1 MAGKVTPL
9 MQQYNRIKTKHPD
22 TILLFR
28 VGDFYETFGQDA
40 IVASKVLDIILA
52 KRGNGSA
59 SEIELAGFPHH
70 SLDNYLPK
78 LVRSGLKVAVCD
90 QLEDPKQA
98 KGLVKRGVT
107 ELVTPGVVMHDQVL
121 QSKQNHYLA
130 ALHWTRNECGVAF
143 LDISTGEFLAA
154 EGSSEWID
162 KLLKSFNPKEWVC
175 EKRHE
180 SDLISLFGDDTPR
193 SKLDDWVFSE
203 EFANEKL
210 QSQFGITSMKGFG
223 LNNAPSA
230 KIAAGVILE
239 YLKFTHHTKLSHL
252 QGVKRLRETDGMW
265 LDRFTVRNLEI
276 IHPSHPDG
284 TSLAD
289 TIDRTSTPMGARM
302 LRRWLIMPLTDKT
315 AIEFRHNAVSLLMDK
330 EELSSNLKIILSG
343 VGDLERL
350 ASKASTAKINP
361 RELVQLRRGLEAV
374 IKVAEEAAGE
384 EALLP
389 TLERLSPCD
398 KLLWRLEKEL
408 EDEAPNQVG
417 KGAVI
422 KPGVNL
428 ELDQVRSLAFESHK
442 ALELIREREVALT
455 GISSLKIGFNNVFGY
470 YLEVRH
476 AHKDKVPEEW
486 IRKQTL
492 TQAERYITEEL
503 KVLETQIL
511 EAKDKA
517 LSLEQGLY
525 ESLVL
530 ETVKNTTELIGNAR
544 AMGELDVLNCFASV
558 ALEFGY
564 TRPRI
569 NENHGVKIIEG
580 RHPVIERQL
589 PLGESYV
596 SNNLTLDPEKAQILM
611 VTGPNMAGKSALLR
625 QTALICLMAQS
636 GGFVPARSAELGILD
651 RIFTRVGASDNISS
665 GESTFMVE
673 MNETASILNSIT
685 GRSLVLLDEIGRGT
699 STYDGV
705 SIAWAIAEHLHGYEK
720 IRPLTLFAT
729 HYHELNEMTASF
741 PRIRNFNVSVKEV
754 DGSIVFLRKL
764 VAGGSNHSFG
774 INVAKLAGM
783 PRALVRRA
791 EEVLLKLESNRKENG
806 ASTNSG
812 EPKISP
818 VKLPTLEDS
827 FDTKFDTKS
836 IAAEPGVQMS
846 FFKLDDPA
854 LEDVRDRLLDLDI
867 DNLTPLNALLKL
879 HEIRKVVGG
888 K

>member
-9 MQQYNRIKTKHPD
+9 MKQYNSIKVKHPD

-28 VGDFYETFGQDA
+28 VGDFYETFGEDA
-40 IVASKVLDIILA
+40 VVAAGVLNIILA

-59 SEIELAGFPHH
+59 SEIELAGFPYH

-78 LVRSGLKVAVCD
+78 LVRAGLKVAVCD

-121 QSKQNHYLA
+121 KSKQNHYLA
-130 ALHWTRNECGVAF
+130 ALHWTRKGCGVAF
-143 LDISTGEFLAA
+143 LDISTGEFMAA
-154 EGSSEWID
+154 EGDSEWID
-162 KLLKSFNPKEWVC
+162 RLLKSLNPKEWVC
-175 EKRHE
+175 QKQHE

-203 EFANEKL
+203 EYAEEKL
-210 QSQFGITSMKGFG
+210 HGQFGTSSLKGFG
-223 LNNAPSA
+223 LNDAPLA
-230 KIAAGVILE
+230 KVAAGVILE
-239 YLKFTHHTKLSHL
+239 YLAFTHHTKLGHL
-252 QGVKRLRETDGMW
+252 QGVKRLREGDGMW

-284 TSLAD
+284 VSLSHC
-289 TIDRTSTPMGARM
+289 IDRTSTPMGARM
-302 LRRWLIMPLTDKT
+302 LRRWLVMPLTDVE
-315 AIEFRHNAVSLLMDK
+315 AIEARHNAVSSLSEG
-330 EELSSNLKIILSG
+330 EELHGQLKSILGG

-350 ASKASTAKINP
+350 ASKASSARINP

-374 IKVAEEAAGE
+374 ISVAEAVAGE
-384 EALLP
+384 EALIP
-389 TLERLSPCD
+389 MLERLSPCD
-398 KLLWRLEKEL
+398 KLLERLQSEL

-422 KPGVNL
+422 KAGVSV
-428 ELDQVRSLAFESHK
+428 ELDEVRSLAFESDI
-442 ALELIREREVALT
+442 ALEVIRKREVANT

-476 AHKDKVPEEW
+476 SHKDKVPEEW

-503 KVLETQIL
+503 KILETKIL
-511 EAKDKA
+511 DAKDKA
-517 LSLEQGLY
+517 LSIEQGLY
-525 ESLVL
+525 ESLVA
-530 ETVKNTTELIGNAR
+530 ETVKNTNELIENAR
-544 AMGELDVLNCFASV
+544 AMGEIDVLSSFAEIAV
-558 ALEFGY
+558 EFGY
-564 TRPRI
+564 TRPRMKKEAGI
-569 NENHGVKIIEG
+569 QIVEG

-589 PLGESYV
+589 PFGESYI
-596 SNNLTLDPEKAQILM
+596 SNDVTLHPDKAQIIM
-611 VTGPNMAGKSALLR
+611 VTGPNMSGKSALLR

-673 MNETASILNSIT
+673 MNETAAILNNIT
-685 GRSLVLLDEIGRGT
+685 DRSLVLLDEIGRGT

-705 SIAWAIAEHLHGYEK
+705 SIAWSIAEHLHSSDNL
-720 IRPLTLFAT
+720 RPLTLFAT
-729 HYHELNEMTASF
+729 HYHELNEMHDSF
-741 PRIRNFNVSVKEV
+741 PRILNFNVSVKEV
-754 DGSIVFLRKL
+754 GGKIVFLRKL
-764 VAGGSNHSFG
+764 VPGGSNHSFG
-774 INVAKLAGM
+774 IHVAKLAGM
-783 PRALVRRA
+783 PRSLVRRA
-791 EEVLLKLESNRKENG
+791 EEVLIELESHRTDSSKSSKG
-806 ASTNSG
+806 GKKTSNS
-812 EPKISP
+812 PRVDP
-818 VKLPTLEDS
+818 VKLPS
-827 FDTKFDTKS
+827 AQKS
-836 IAAEPGVQMS
+836 QEASIVQEGVQMS

-854 LEDVRDRLLDLDI
+854 LEDVRDRLLDLEI
-867 DNLTPLNALLKL
+867 DTLTPLDALLKL

>member
-1 MAGKVTPL
+1 VAGKVTPL
-9 MQQYNRIKTKHPD
+9 MQQYNRIKVKHPD

-40 IVASKVLDIILA
+40 VVAAGVLNIILA

-59 SEIELAGFPHH
+59 SEIELAGFPYH

-78 LVRSGLKVAVCD
+78 LVRAGLKVAVCD

-121 QSKQNHYLA
+121 ESKQNHYLA

-154 EGSSEWID
+154 EGSPEWVD

-180 SDLISLFGDDTPR
+180 SDLITLFGDDTPR
-193 SKLDDWVFSE
+193 SKLDDWVFTE
-203 EFANEKL
+203 EFAEGKL
-210 QSQFGITSMKGFG
+210 QSQFGVSSLKGFG
-223 LNNAPSA
+223 LDKAPSA
-230 KIAAGVILE
+230 KIAAGVILQ
-239 YLKFTHHTKLSHL
+239 YLEFTHHTNLAHL
-252 QGVKRLRETDGMW
+252 QGVKRLKETDGMW

-276 IHPSHPDG
+276 LHPTHPDG

-289 TIDRTSTPMGARM
+289 NIDRTSTPMGARM
-302 LRRWLIMPLTDKT
+302 LRRWLIMPLTDKI
-315 AIEFRHNAVSLLMDK
+315 AIETRHDAVSLLMDHDD
-330 EELSSNLKIILSG
+330 LSLNLKEILSG

-350 ASKASTAKINP
+350 ASKASSAKINP
-361 RELVQLRRGLEAV
+361 RELVQLRRGLQSV
-374 IKVAEEAAGE
+374 IKVADAAAGE

-389 TLERLSPCD
+389 ILERLSPCD
-398 KLLWRLEKEL
+398 NLLERLENEL

-422 KPGVNL
+422 KPGVDG
-428 ELDQVRSLAFESHK
+428 ELDKVRSLAFESHK
-442 ALELIREREVALT
+442 ALEVIREREGSKT

-476 AHKDKVPEEW
+476 AHKDKVPAEW

-511 EAKDKA
+511 DAKDKA
-517 LSLEQGLY
+517 LSLEQRLY

-530 ETVKNTTELIGNAR
+530 ETVQNTTELIGNAR
-544 AMGELDVLNCFASV
+544 AMGELDVLNSFASTAV
-558 ALEFGY
+558 DFGY
-564 TRPRI
+564 TRPKI
-569 NENHGVKIIEG
+569 NEAHGVKIVDG

-596 SNNLTLDPEKAQILM
+596 SNDLTLDPDKAQILM

-636 GGFVPARSAELGILD
+636 GGFVPARSADLGILD

-705 SIAWAIAEHLHGYEK
+705 SIAWAIAEHLHGSDK
-720 IRPLTLFAT
+720 MRPLTLFAT
-729 HYHELNEMTASF
+729 HYHELNEMTKSF
-741 PRIRNFNVSVKEV
+741 NRIRNFNVSVKEV
-754 DGSIVFLRKL
+754 DGKIVFLRKL

-774 INVAKLAGM
+774 IHVAKLAGM
-783 PRALVRRA
+783 PRPLVRRA
-791 EEVLLKLESNRKENG
+791 EEVLKKLEANRNDNG
-806 ASTNSG
+806 KPSKKG
-812 EPKISP
+812 EPKVYP
-818 VKLPTLEDS
+818 VKLPIASDDLSEMDNM
-827 FDTKFDTKS
+827 
-836 IAAEPGVQMS
+836 AAEPGVQMS

-867 DNLTPLNALLKL
+867 DNLTPLDALLKL

>member
-1 MAGKVTPL
+1 VAGKVTPL
-9 MQQYNRIKTKHPD
+9 MKQYNRIKEKHPD

-28 VGDFYETFGQDA
+28 VGDFYETFGEDA
-40 IVASKVLDIILA
+40 VVAAGVLNIILA

-121 QSKQNHYLA
+121 KSNQNHYLA
-130 ALHWTRNECGVAF
+130 SLHWTRKGCGVAF
-143 LDISTGEFLAA
+143 LDISTGEFMAA
-154 EGSSEWID
+154 EGDPEWID
-162 KLLKSFNPKEWVC
+162 RLLKSLNPKEWVC
-175 EKRHE
+175 QKQFEN
-180 SDLISLFGDDTPR
+180 DLKSLFGDDTPI

-203 EFANEKL
+203 EFATEILHN
-210 QSQFGITSMKGFG
+210 QFGTTSLKGFA
-223 LNNAPSA
+223 LNDAPLA
-230 KIAAGVILE
+230 KIAAGVILQYLE
-239 YLKFTHHTKLSHL
+239 YTHHTKLGHL
-252 QGVKRLRETDGMW
+252 QGVKRLREQDGMW

-276 IHPSHPDG
+276 IHPTHPDG
-284 TSLAD
+284 KSLAD
-289 TIDRTSTPMGARM
+289 NIDRTSTPMGGRM
-302 LRRWLIMPLTDKT
+302 LRRWLVMPLTD
-315 AIEFRHNAVSLLMDK
+315 IDQINLRHNAVSALSEDD
-330 EELSSNLKIILSG
+330 ELQTQLKKILAG

-350 ASKASTAKINP
+350 ASKASSARINP
-361 RELVQLRRGLEAV
+361 RELVQVRRGLEAV
-374 IKVAEEAAGE
+374 LLIAEVTAGE
-384 EALLP
+384 EALIP

-398 KLLWRLEKEL
+398 HLLKRLTQEL
-408 EDEAPNQVG
+408 EEEAPTQVG

-422 KPGVNL
+422 KAGVDKG
-428 ELDQVRSLAFESHK
+428 LDAVRSLAFESHK
-442 ALELIREREVALT
+442 ALEEIRLRETAIT

-503 KVLETQIL
+503 KELETRIL
-511 EAKDKA
+511 EAKEKA
-517 LSLEQGLY
+517 LYMEQRLY
-525 ESLVL
+525 ESLVS
-530 ETVKNTTELIGNAR
+530 ETVKNTTELIANAR
-544 AMGELDVLNCFASV
+544 AIGETDVLVNFAEI
-558 ALEFGY
+558 ATDFGY
-564 TRPRI
+564 TRPRMK
-569 NENHGVKIIEG
+569 NAHGISIVGG

-596 SNNLTLDPEKAQILM
+596 ANDLTLDPDNAQILM
-611 VTGPNMAGKSALLR
+611 ITGPNMSGKSALLR
-625 QTALICLMAQS
+625 QTALISLMAQS

-673 MNETASILNSIT
+673 MNETASILNNIT

-705 SIAWAIAEHLHGYEK
+705 SIAWAIAEHLHGLDK
-720 IRPLTLFAT
+720 FRPLTLFAT
-729 HYHELNEMTASF
+729 HYHELNEMQAIFS
-741 PRIRNFNVSVKEV
+741 RIRNFNVSVREV
-754 DGSIVFLRKL
+754 GGKIVFLRKL

-774 INVAKLAGM
+774 IHVAKLAGM
-783 PRALVRRA
+783 PRNLVRRA
-791 EEVLLKLESNRKENG
+791 EEVLVQLEEHKGDKSEKHEG
-806 ASTNSG
+806 
-812 EPKISP
+812 PKVDPI
-818 VKLPTLEDS
+818 KLPGS
-827 FDTKFDTKS
+827 SNTKS
-836 IAAEPGVQMS
+836 EEGIQMS
-846 FFKLDDPA
+846 FFQLDDPA

-867 DNLTPLNALLKL
+867 DNLTPIDALIKL

>member
-1 MAGKVTPL
+1 VAGKVTPL
-9 MQQYNRIKTKHPD
+9 MKQYNRIKEKHPD

-28 VGDFYETFGQDA
+28 VGDFYETFGEDA
-40 IVASKVLDIILA
+40 VVAARVLNIILT
-52 KRGNGSA
+52 KRGSGSA

-121 QSKQNHYLA
+121 TSSENHYLA
-130 ALHWTRNECGVAF
+130 AIHWTRKGCGVAF
-143 LDISTGEFLAA
+143 LDISTGEFMAA
-154 EGSSEWID
+154 EGDPDWID
-162 KLLKSFNPKEWVC
+162 RLLKSLNPKEWVC
-175 EKRHE
+175 QKQFEN
-180 SDLISLFGDDTPR
+180 DLKSLFGDDTPI

-203 EFANEKL
+203 EFATEKL
-210 QSQFGITSMKGFG
+210 HGQFGTTSLKGFG
-223 LNNAPSA
+223 LDDAPLA
-230 KIAAGVILE
+230 KIAAGVILQ
-239 YLKFTHHTKLSHL
+239 YLEFTHHTKLGHL
-252 QGVKRLRETDGMW
+252 QGVKRLRAQDGMW

-276 IHPSHPDG
+276 LYPTHPDG
-284 TSLAD
+284 QSLAD
-289 TIDRTSTPMGARM
+289 NIDRTSTPMGARM
-302 LRRWLIMPLTDKT
+302 MRRWLVMPLTDIKE
-315 AIEFRHNAVSLLMDK
+315 IDLRQNAVSV
-330 EELSSNLKIILSG
+330 LSEDEQLQRQLKKILSG

-350 ASKASTAKINP
+350 ASKASSARINP
-361 RELVQLRRGLEAV
+361 RELVQVRRGLEAV
-374 IKVAEEAAGE
+374 IMIAEVTAGE
-384 EALLP
+384 EALIP

-398 KLLWRLEKEL
+398 ELLKRLTEEL
-408 EDEAPNQVG
+408 EDEAPTQVG

-422 KPGVNL
+422 KGGVDAG
-428 ELDQVRSLAFESHK
+428 LDEIRSLAFESDK
-442 ALELIREREVALT
+442 ALEAIRIRETEVT

-503 KVLETQIL
+503 KELETRIL
-511 EAKDKA
+511 DAKDKA
-517 LSLEQGLY
+517 LSMEQRLY
-525 ESLVL
+525 ESLVS
-530 ETVKNTTELIGNAR
+530 ETVKNTTELISNAR
-544 AMGELDVLNCFASV
+544 AIGATDVLVSFAEVSTD
-558 ALEFGY
+558 FGY
-564 TRPRI
+564 TRPRMK
-569 NENHGVKIIEG
+569 ESHGISIVGG

-596 SNNLTLDPEKAQILM
+596 ANDLTLNPDNAQILM
-611 VTGPNMAGKSALLR
+611 ITGPNMAGKSALLR
-625 QTALICLMAQS
+625 QTALISLMAQCGS
-636 GGFVPARSAELGILD
+636 FVPARSAELGILD

-673 MNETASILNSIT
+673 MNETASILNNIT
-685 GRSLVLLDEIGRGT
+685 DRSLVLLDEIGRGT

-705 SIAWAIAEHLHGYEK
+705 SIAWAIAEYLHGVDK
-720 IRPLTLFAT
+720 LRPLTLFAT
-729 HYHELNEMTASF
+729 HYHELNEMQAIFS
-741 PRIRNFNVSVKEV
+741 RIRNYNVSVREV
-754 DGSIVFLRKL
+754 GGKIVFLRKL

-783 PRALVRRA
+783 PRSLVRRA
-791 EEVLLKLESNRKENG
+791 EEVLLQLEEHKRDK
-806 ASTNSG
+806 SG
-812 EPKISP
+812 TQTGLTVDP
-818 VKLPTLEDS
+818 VKLPAS
-827 FDTKFDTKS
+827 SNTKS
-836 IAAEPGVQMS
+836 EEGMQMS
-846 FFKLDDPA
+846 FFQLDDPA

-867 DNLTPLNALLKL
+867 DNLTPLDALMKL